1 MHLKPHAIPD
11 VKLMTPVR
19 HGDHRGF
26 FSEVYN
32 RRALLSEGVDIDFV
46 QDNHSLSTERGTV
59 RGLHFQVPPF
69 AQAKLVRVLSGSA
82 FDVAVDLRRGSP
94 TFGRHVS
101 VTLSAAEGNQILVP
115 AGFAHGLMTLQPR
128 TEVLYK
134 VSDYYAPDHD
144 RGILWNDPAL
154 EIDWPITGPEAVVS
168 DKDLAQPTLA
178 DFATPFEYVTA
189 RRGNP

>member
-1 MHLKPHAIPD
+1 MHLKPHAIPE
-11 VKLMTPVR
+11 VKLMAPVR

-32 RRALLSEGVDIDFV
+32 RRALLAEGVDIDFV

-69 AQAKLVRVLSGSA
+69 AQAKLVRVLRGSA

-94 TFGRHVS
+94 TFGQHVT

-115 AGFAHGLMTLQPR
+115 AGFAHGLMTLEPG

-144 RGILWNDPAL
+144 RGILWNDPVL
-154 EIDWPITGPEAVVS
+154 GIDWPITGPEAVVS

-178 DFATPFEYVTA
+178 DFATPFEYVPA
-189 RRGNP
+189 GGGNP